1 MTDTIQDR
9 LRDGAD
15 RFLKWAHKEQY
26 CGPSVLSIPRHPA
39 NIDAL
44 LETAATHI
52 DAQDAKI
59 KALVEA
65 LGRLCF
71 ELGALEAFGEEVRH
85 EIGNTNYTAIMTRY
99 EAARAA
105 LAAAKETT

>member
-26 CGPSVLSIPRHPA
+26 SGPSVLSIPRHPA

-65 LGRLCF
+65 L
-71 ELGALEAFGEEVRH
+71 EVYAC
-85 EIGNTNYTAIMTRY
+85 ECDPAEGKCGVGSTLPCGGF
-99 EAARAA
+99 ARAA

>member
-26 CGPSVLSIPRHPA
+26 SGPSVLSIPRHPA

-44 LETAATHI
+44 LETAADHI

-59 KALVEA
+59 NALVEA
-65 LGRLCF
+65 LG
-71 ELGALEAFGEEVRH
+71 AIDKDLEGRNFLKDSSLRDK
-85 EIGNTNYTAIMTRY
+85 T
-99 EAARAA
+99 RAA

>member
-26 CGPSVLSIPRHPA
+26 SGPSVLSIPRHPA

-65 LGRLCF
+65 LIECRDDIDNY
-71 ELGALEAFGEEVRH
+71 VRQEYPH
-85 EIGNTNYTAIMTRY
+85 DHPVQERCRQRDFASNP
-99 EAARAA
+99 ARIA

>member
-26 CGPSVLSIPRHPA
+26 SGPSVLSIPRHPA

-44 LETAATHI
+44 LETAAAHI

-59 KALVEA
+59 KVLVEA
-65 LGRLCF
+65 L
-71 ELGALEAFGEEVRH
+71 EL
-85 EIGNTNYTAIMTRY
+85 
-99 EAARAA
+99 ARDSHGVFLTSCPPKDAWQYHNVDSVITAA